1 MTPNSTKI
9 LQRWGLDAGLWD
21 AAAEPTSLTVH
32 RYSGKVLAHED
43 GFDGNMRARY
53 GAPFLDMH
61 RVDLQLALYRRAQD
75 LGVVFRLGEQV
86 DSVDLDRAEITV
98 KARSEARSPCG
109 GCGSGPKS
117 GTGIGSESATPPSP
131 PPSETGEGEPA
142 ARRFQADVIV
152 AADGVWSRLQ
162 ACFLGRES
170 PPLPTGDLA
179 YRVVLSVEQAEA
191 DPELAAWISNPTVH
205 FWIGP
210 GAHAVGYSM
219 RAGRLYNV
227 VLLVPDDLP
236 EGVSRQPGSVEEMKA
251 LFADWDPI
259 LRRFLDKIDTVEKW
273 RLMHSE

>member
-1 MTPNSTKI
+1 MTPNSTRI
-9 LQRWGLDAGLWD
+9 LQRWGLGDDLWR

-43 GFDGNMRARY
+43 DFDKHMRAKY
-53 GAPFLDMH
+53 SAPFLDMH
-61 RVDLQLALYRRAQD
+61 RVDLQRALYDRARA
-75 LGVVFRLGEQV
+75 LGVRFHLGEQV
-86 DSVDLDRAEITV
+86 DALDLDDGGGGGDDAAGHARAQITT
-98 KARSEARSPCG
+98 
-109 GCGSGPKS
+109 KS
-117 GTGIGSESATPPSP
+117 GMTASG
-131 PPSETGEGEPA
+131 
-142 ARRFQADVIV
+142 DVVV

-162 ACFLGRES
+162 ACYLGRPC

-179 YRVVLSVEQAEA
+179 YRVVLGVEQAA
-191 DPELAAWISNPTVH
+191 GDPELARWIAHPTVH
-205 FWIGP
+205 FWAGP

-259 LRRFLDKIDTVEKW
+259 LRRFLDKVDSVEKW
-273 RLMHSE
+273 RLMHSKDALG